1 MKSAIEMLRIT
12 EEAMANDEFLARCNG
27 VLQRMEDVMV
37 DRAKNTMRN
46 LNYVIKSRTLTLAM
60 VDYIT
65 ITLLKLGYKVAV
77 TTTNEDDPM
86 YSFVINW

>member
-12 EEAMANDEFLARCNG
+12 EEAMANDKFLARCNG
-27 VLQRMEDVMV
+27 VLQQMEDIMV
-37 DRAKNTMRN
+37 ERAKNSMRS
-46 LNYVIKSRTLTLAM
+46 LNYIIKSRIITPPM
-60 VDYIT
+60 IDYIT
-65 ITLLKLGYKVAV
+65 ITLLKLGYKVTV